1 MKAWLLSQ
9 LGSLDNLKLTDA
21 PDPAPA
27 AGEVVLRMIYTA
39 LNPADYY
46 LAEGQYPARPTFPHI
61 LGRDGIGVV
70 EKIGDGVTEW
80 RAGERA
86 VLVRSEVGVNR
97 PGALAERVAVPAAS
111 LVRPPDGW
119 SAEEAS
125 CAALVYLT
133 AWQALDQWG
142 ELPSDA
148 VVLVTGVSG
157 GVGVATTHLA
167 KARGFTVIGT
177 SRGTSKIDALREQ
190 GVDFIVDP
198 TDTQWR
204 KRVKEYLGNRKVDL
218 AVDNIGGAFFGEMLD
233 VMAMWGRI
241 SVIGR
246 LAGPVP
252 AFNTA
257 SLFFRRLKIGGV
269 SVGTYSP
276 DESRAAWSN
285 VVQTMARSGRRPLV
299 DSIFEFDQLQAAFTK
314 LKQGP
319 LGKVL
324 VRVGPV
330 A

>member
-9 LGSLDNLKLTDA
+9 IGSLDNLKLTDA
-21 PDPAPA
+21 PDPTPA
-27 AGEVVLRMIYTA
+27 AGEVVLRVIYAA

-46 LAEGQYPARPTFPHI
+46 LAEGQYPARPAFPHI

-70 EKIGDGVTEW
+70 EAIGEDVNDWTI
-80 RAGERA
+80 GEKA

-97 PGALAERVAVPAAS
+97 AGSLAERVAVPAVS
-111 LVRPPDGW
+111 LVRPPEGW
-119 SAEEAS
+119 SMEESA

-133 AWQALDQWG
+133 AWQAIDQWG
-142 ELPSDA
+142 ELPKDA
-148 VVLVTGVSG
+148 VTLITGVSG
-157 GVGVATTHLA
+157 GVGIAATHLA

-190 GVDFIVDP
+190 GVDFIIDP

-204 KRVKEYLGNRKVDL
+204 KRVKEFLGEKKVDL
-218 AVDNIGGAFFGEMLD
+218 AIDNIGGAFLGEMMD
-233 VMAMWGRI
+233 AMGMWGRI

-252 AFNTA
+252 SFNTA

-269 SVGTYSP
+269 SVGSYTP
-276 DESRAAWSN
+276 DESQTAWAN
-285 VVQTMARSGRRPLV
+285 VVATLQKNGRRPVV
-299 DSIFEFDQLQAAFTK
+299 DSVFAFEQLQDAFAR

-324 VRVGPV
+324 VRIGAV